1 MDISM
6 AERVTTS
13 LTILLTGF
21 VVVFLVLIL
30 LIGLIKLYGIIVTK
44 GLEIAEAKKA
54 EKEAEKAKAI
64 AKIENETKLIVS
76 AEPTVKSASVD
87 DGGIPQEVIAV
98 IVAAVD
104 AMYGQGAV
112 KVKSIK
118 KVPQS
123 RPVWGTAGI
132 MDNTRPF

>member
-1 MDISM
+1 MELSM

-44 GLEIAEAKKA
+44 GLEYAETKKA
-54 EKEAEKAKAI
+54 EKEATKAKA
-64 AKIENETKLIVS
+64 AEKIEEVT
-76 AEPTVKSASVD
+76 ASDTSVTQSNN
-87 DGGIPQEVIAV
+87 GIPEEVVAVIA
-98 IVAAVD
+98 AAVD

>member
-1 MDISM
+1 MELSM

-44 GLEIAEAKKA
+44 GLEYAEAKKA
-54 EKEAEKAKAI
+54 EKEATKAKTAE
-64 AKIENETKLIVS
+64 KIEEVT
-76 AEPTVKSASVD
+76 ASDTSVTQSNN
-87 DGGIPQEVIAV
+87 GIPEEVVAV
-98 IVAAVD
+98 IAAVD

>member
-1 MDISM
+1 MELSM

-21 VVVFLVLIL
+21 IVVFLVLIL
-30 LIGLIKLYGIIVTK
+30 LIGLIKLYGTIVTK
-44 GLEIAEAKKA
+44 LLEVSEAKKA
-54 EKEAEKAKAI
+54 EKEQALS
-64 AKIENETKLIVS
+64 NSTKVTEYTTKSTPVASSQVS
-76 AEPTVKSASVD
+76 ATQD
-87 DGGIPQEVIAV
+87 NNGIPEEIIAV
-98 IVAAVD
+98 IAAAVD

>member
-1 MDISM
+1 MELSM

-21 VVVFLVLIL
+21 IVVFLVLIL
-30 LIGLIKLYGIIVTK
+30 LIGLIKLYGTIVTK
-44 GLEIAEAKKA
+44 LLEVSEAKKA
-54 EKEAEKAKAI
+54 EKEQALSNSTK
-64 AKIENETKLIVS
+64 ETEDTTKSTPVVSSQVS
-76 AEPTVKSASVD
+76 ATQD
-87 DGGIPQEVIAV
+87 NNGIPEEIIAV
-98 IVAAVD
+98 IAAAVD

>member
-1 MDISM
+1 MELSM

-21 VVVFLVLIL
+21 IVVFLVLIL
-30 LIGLIKLYGIIVTK
+30 LIGLIKLYGTIVTK
-44 GLEIAEAKKA
+44 LLEVSEAKKA
-54 EKEAEKAKAI
+54 EKEQALSNSTKET
-64 AKIENETKLIVS
+64 EDTTKLTPVASSQVS
-76 AEPTVKSASVD
+76 ATQD
-87 DGGIPQEVIAV
+87 NNGIPEEIIAV
-98 IVAAVD
+98 IAAAVD